1 MLRLAC
7 FISEFPVLVLIISY
21 RFSLLEAGAFVV
33 IYFVLRVL
41 RFFEGFLVLVYT
53 TQVNSTFRAH

>member
-1 MLRLAC
+1 M
-7 FISEFPVLVLIISY
+7 LVLIISY

-41 RFFEGFLVLVYT
+41 RFFEGFLVLQYT